1 MTFPF
6 LVVLC
11 LPADKMSQ
19 DQAERKG
26 TQVVHVREDSGSE
39 LDALF
44 NAVMN
49 PKSGQ
54 SGQIPLR
61 MRNLPASFWKPPDQ
75 PQRPVQHMKQ
85 GSNDSTGGYPGH
97 PGQSQGNLQI
107 AHMRAHSSPASLQQT
122 LSTVPQG
129 PPQPSPH
136 HARQHSC
143 DALLDNEPLPPG
155 WEMAKM
161 PDGQRYYLNHLTQ
174 TTTWQDPRKAVSTTA
189 LNSQQSPP
197 SSQQSPNVSMQN
209 LNLDALPQGW
219 EQASTPEGDIYYI
232 NHHERTTSWYDPRI
246 PERMRQQ
253 ARINSVGPGPGQQRQ
268 MGQQLA
274 PPPQH
279 PQQQQQQQQQNGGGG
294 TQRSQQANLQF
305 SKLQM
310 EKERLRKRQE
320 EIARQEMLLRAQ
332 MQAQQQ
338 LQQQQ
343 QQQDAI
349 PVSQSINISQAN
361 EMTSVTDP
369 FLGQTNSSDH
379 SRQESTD
386 SGVGGMGTG
395 TNYSMP
401 RTPEDFLSNVDEM
414 DTQEGGHRQ
423 GDFNNMDIG
432 GNIGE
437 SGEPSNMDS
446 EDLVPSL
453 QEDISNELLNDM
465 ENVLN
470 SNKLEDNL
478 LTWL

>member
-1 MTFPF
+1 
-6 LVVLC
+6 
-11 LPADKMSQ
+11 MSQ
-19 DQAERKG
+19 DQTERKG

-39 LDALF
+39 LEALF
-44 NAVMN
+44 SAAMN

-61 MRNLPASFWKPPDQ
+61 MRKLPASFWKPPDQ

-97 PGQSQGNLQI
+97 PSGVGPSQGNLQI

-122 LSTVPQG
+122 LSPVPQG

-253 ARINSVGPGPGQQRQ
+253 ARINSVGPGPGQRQ
-268 MGQQLA
+268 MGPQQLA

-279 PQQQQQQQQQNGGGG
+279 PQQQQQNGG

-332 MQAQQQ
+332 MQQQQQ

-343 QQQDAI
+343 QQQQDVI

-453 QEDISNELLNDM
+453 QEEISNELLNDM